1 MTKDELDLGHL
12 DTLTAS
18 APKHP
23 NFHIQRD
30 RGASDPF
37 HVGVKTNGI
46 ANLDPLHEHHVGD
59 RDGDRL
65 GFGQPYRRH
74 ACGRIHQGL

>member
-18 APKHP
+18 APKH
-23 NFHIQRD
+23 
-30 RGASDPF
+30 
-37 HVGVKTNGI
+37 GI